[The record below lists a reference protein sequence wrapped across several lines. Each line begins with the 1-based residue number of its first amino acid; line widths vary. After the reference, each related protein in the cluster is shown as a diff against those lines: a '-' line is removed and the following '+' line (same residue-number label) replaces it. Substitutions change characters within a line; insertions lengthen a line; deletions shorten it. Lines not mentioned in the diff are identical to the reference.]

1 MKRTAYT
8 KHWSTKSEYRI
19 VIPIDDLG
27 WEDQEVA
34 DGAPVTSLV
43 RLPSDVPGRG
53 FTVLVRFPVG
63 WARPY
68 SGFYE
73 STEEIIV
80 LEGWLQMSSE
90 TLAVGDYGWYPAGY
104 LRSNTSCPEGALV
117 LAWFSGPARW
127 HRASHPAE
135 GFAPEEVIIGKV
147 ASVVMEPGP
156 LGGGRARLLRRGLN
170 ASSWVIDLVP
180 RIEAPAESVVELFAL
195 DEMSWLSVPAGHPLP
210 AGSLPTFCRIT
221 RLDQN

>member
-1 MKRTAYT
+1 MCR
-8 KHWSTKSEYRI
+8 R
-19 VIPIDDLG
+19 VIHIDNLG

-63 WARPY
+63 WSRPH

-80 LEGWLQMSSE
+80 LEGWLQMSGE

-104 LRSNTSCPEGALV
+104 LRSDTSCPEGALV

-127 HRASHPAE
+127 HRASHPAD
-135 GFAPEEVIIGKV
+135 GFAPEDVIIGRA
-147 ASVVMEPGP
+147 ASPVMEPGP
-156 LGGGRARLLRRGLN
+156 LGGGGARLLRHGVH
-170 ASSWVIDLVP
+170 ASSWVVDLVP
-180 RIEAPAESVVELFAL
+180 PIEAPAGSVVELFAL
-195 DEMSWLSVPAGHPLP
+195 DEMSWVSVPAGQHLP
-210 AGSLPTFCRIT
+210 PASLRTFCRIT
-221 RLDQN
+221 RLDQK